1 MKGCCINLY
10 NNIKRVFH
18 KNLQKENLDKNLEK
32 SVVHSRYMD
41 FSQSIIVPEDETLTI
56 AKFPPNRFS
65 EKIGTHPD
73 FTDDSLLPKTQYICS
88 IFLDIKGSTRL
99 ALKYDLETVQKI
111 KNAVLSTGIEIIR
124 YFGGH
129 IHRLQGDAIF
139 AFTGHSKISKSDA
152 IIQAINAASIIQYM
166 NQNILKEYFENVLGV
181 SSLKIR
187 IGIDFGDDDEVLWS
201 KYGIDDI
208 NEVTVTSLHADL
220 SSKLQNKASANSIM
234 IGENVFSYLQLP
246 DDLLSDIY
254 IKGNSEEKDYY
265 IMKYK
270 SFNYK
275 MKNFDW
281 SKYLER
287 IAHFES
293 YEGDFQMKCY
303 YFSESEG
310 WIPYY
315 SEKALEKDTDI
326 VYRIEASQLL
336 LHKINSVEWTVSNSG
351 IEASEEEEL
360 DYVVPKDAFSEEDI
374 ADFRCPRHTAFNGLH
389 YMICKIKSEGNITKN
404 KYFSLYVNDNDL
416 SRSYLKKS
424 ELE

>member
-10 NNIKRVFH
+10 NNIKSVFY

-139 AFTGHSKISKSDA
+139 AFTGHSRISKSDA
-152 IIQAINAASIIQYM
+152 IIQAINAASVIQYM

-310 WIPYY
+310 WVPYY

-326 VYRIEASQLL
+326 VYRIEASHRL
-336 LHKINSVEWTVSNSG
+336 LHKINSVEWIVSNSG
-351 IEASEEEEL
+351 IEASEEEEIE
-360 DYVVPKDAFSEEDI
+360 YVVPKEAFSEEDI

-404 KYFSLYVNDNDL
+404 KYFNLYVNDNDL
-416 SRSYLKKS
+416 SKSYLKKA